1 MVAVLWELIFQ
12 WVKMEKV
19 KIVIM
24 CTEEN
29 KVDKSVSELLPF
41 FPMQRSLS
49 TEMLFRMRSKWQE
62 GAAQAEVWEGGVPEE
77 GQLGERPE
85 ARTGLKSTLYWEV
98 FVAKA
103 TRA

>member
-29 KVDKSVSELLPF
+29 KVDKSVRELLPF

-49 TEMLFRMRSKWQE
+49 TEMLF
-62 GAAQAEVWEGGVPEE
+62 
-77 GQLGERPE
+77 
-85 ARTGLKSTLYWEV
+85 
-98 FVAKA
+98 
-103 TRA
+103 